1 MPAEPPAGRGGLG
14 VVFRGLGGL
23 ALASFIAL
31 LVYGVLAQAPDATI
45 DEALSSSEA
54 VAAPGFE
61 LDPLQRGRPGA
72 LGSRWDRAAADNR
85 VELDELRGT
94 PVVVNFWASW
104 CDPCRTEAPVLE
116 RGWQRARERGVLFVG
131 LNMQDVTQDARDFLA
146 EFKLSFPNVRDPTND
161 TARSYGATGIPET
174 FFITAK
180 GNIVGH
186 VIGTVTPRQLDE
198 GVAAALSGRP
208 RGADQGGEQRP
219 TR

>member
-1 MPAEPPAGRGGLG
+1 MPAEPPAGRSGLG
-14 VVFRGLGGL
+14 LVFRGLGGL
-23 ALASFIAL
+23 ALAGFIAL

-85 VELDELRGT
+85 VELDELEGT

-116 RGWQRARERGVLFVG
+116 RGWRRARERGVLFVG
-131 LNMQDVTQDARDFLA
+131 LNMQDVTQDAREFLA
-146 EFKLSFPNVRDPTND
+146 EFKLSFPNVRDPTID
-161 TARSYGATGIPET
+161 TARSYGAT
-174 FFITAK
+174 AS
-180 GNIVGH
+180 
-186 VIGTVTPRQLDE
+186 PRPSSSLPR
-198 GVAAALSGRP
+198 ATSSATSSG
-208 RGADQGGEQRP
+208 Q
-219 TR
+219 